1 MSDLQQLYDTC
12 VAAKHKIQE
21 AEVALA
27 VSRAMLT
34 QANREYVYTK
44 YDLHGAFTTVW
55 VSFRNGPYQRCVFDS
70 LYDDY
75 GYDRQD
81 KYKPWILVRKLT
93 KDGMPSKAVTHAYDH
108 WKTEAEYAADP
119 SDPKPFTL

>member
-1 MSDLQQLYDTC
+1 
-12 VAAKHKIQE
+12 
-21 AEVALA
+21 
-27 VSRAMLT
+27 
-34 QANREYVYTK
+34 
-44 YDLHGAFTTVW
+44 
-55 VSFRNGPYQRCVFDS
+55 
-70 LYDDY
+70 LYDDH

-93 KDGMPSKAVTHAYDH
+93 KDGTPSKALMHAYEN